1 MMSSIYVLTLSNP
14 SNSSDIFACKM
25 SGLLQGPIRILWYLY
40 STGETQYHAECQEKG
55 LPLQPYWMKL
65 KSDFA
70 GVNYFW
76 ILLVVSA
83 YMLSNVSRA
92 MRWMMLL
99 NPLKTD
105 GKKVGFAN
113 TFMATMVLYVT
124 NYVIPRSGEVARC
137 GVIAK
142 YENIPMEKSLGTVFL
157 DRLLDVLCLGIF
169 FLLALILEFDVLWT
183 FLTENAFQSSA
194 DGTGEKGFPWLIFIA
209 GFGLAA
215 LIVAFIFR
223 KKLQT
228 TAIYKKIEGLALG
241 FFEGIKT
248 IQKLDNLGLFIG
260 HTIFIWLMYYLMLYL
275 AFFSYAPTAH
285 LGPVTGLL
293 VFVFGALG
301 IVVPAPG
308 GIGSYQYFVSL
319 ALATFYGISES
330 EAFSFSNI
338 SFFAPF
344 ICNVI
349 FGVLAIILLPVF
361 NKTKVE

>member
-1 MMSSIYVLTLSNP
+1 MKKQLINGLRFLFFLSIG
-14 SNSSDIFACKM
+14 F
-25 SGLLQGPIRILWYLY
+25 GILWYLY
-40 STGETQYHAECQEKG
+40 STGETQYHAECQEQG

-65 KSDFA
+65 QSDFA

-76 ILLVVSA
+76 VLMLVLA
-83 YMLSNVSRA
+83 FTLSNISRA

-113 TFMATMVLYVT
+113 AFMATMVLYVT
-124 NYVIPRSGEVARC
+124 NYVIPRAGEVARC
-137 GVIAK
+137 GVMAR
-142 YENIPMEKSLGTVFL
+142 YENIPIEKSFGTVFL

-169 FLLALILEFDVLWT
+169 FLLALVLEFDVLWG
-183 FLTENAFQSSA
+183 FLTENAFQSSEQ
-194 DGTGEKGFPWLIFIA
+194 GGEKGFSWLLLIGGI
-209 GFGLAA
+209 GLVG
-215 LIVAFIFR
+215 LIVVFIFR
-223 KKLQT
+223 KQLQKT
-228 TAIYKKIEGLALG
+228 VLYKKIESLALG
-241 FFEGIKT
+241 FVEGIKT

-260 HTIFIWLMYYLMLYL
+260 HSIFIWVMYYLMLYL

-285 LGPVTGLL
+285 LGPVTALL
-293 VFVFGALG
+293 VFIFGALG

-344 ICNVI
+344 LCNVT
-349 FGVLAIILLPVF
+349 FGVLAIILLPIF
-361 NKTKVE
+361 NKTKDS

>member
-1 MMSSIYVLTLSNP
+1 MKKQLITILRFLLFLSL
-14 SNSSDIFACKM
+14 
-25 SGLLQGPIRILWYLY
+25 GVGILWYLY
-40 STGETQYHAECQEKG
+40 STGETQYHAELETKG
-55 LPLQPYWMKL
+55 ETLQPYWMKL

-76 ILLVVSA
+76 ILMVVLA
-83 YMLSNVSRA
+83 YVLSNVSRA

-105 GKKVGFAN
+105 GKKVSFAN
-113 TFMATMVLYVT
+113 SFMATLVLYVT

-142 YENIPMEKSLGTVFL
+142 YEDIPMEKSLGTVFL
-157 DRLLDVLCLGIF
+157 DRTLDILCLGIF
-169 FLLALILEFDVLWT
+169 FLLTLALEFDKLWG
-183 FLTENAFQSSA
+183 FLMENTVQSS
-194 DGTGEKGFPWLIFIA
+194 DNGTGEKGFPWLIFIA

-228 TAIYKKIEGLALG
+228 TAIYKKIETLALG
-241 FFEGIKT
+241 FLEGIKT
-248 IQKLDNLGLFIG
+248 IQKLDNLWLFIG
-260 HTIFIWLMYYLMLYL
+260 HTVFIWLMYYLMLYL
-275 AFFSYAPTAH
+275 AFFAYAPTAH
-285 LGPVTGLL
+285 LGPVAALL

-308 GIGSYQYFVSL
+308 GIGSYQFFVST
-319 ALATFYGISES
+319 ALATFYMIPDSQ
-330 EAFSFSNI
+330 AFAFSNI

-344 ICNVI
+344 ICNVV
-349 FGVLAIILLPVF
+349 FGVLAIILLPVL
-361 NKTKVE
+361 NKAKV